1 MYEVSNEVMEA
12 VGRIEGKGDP
22 IVAAGTTGS
31 GKSAVEEASAS
42 HPVVQALLRIREAS
56 GKGSVT
62 KASAIA
68 TDYEM
73 IPKDKLIMLAELYP
87 KTIAE
92 CSDDN
97 ELLGNVLYSGAKDYF
112 NNQDEN
118 LYKKK
123 LDKALTNL
131 LKHPANDSLGY
142 KLKDIVADKYNELM
156 KVILKF
162 DISQVMII
170 YNEMLAK
177 TSKKG
182 QKGSR
187 VFIELLSSREAFRE
201 IIAEFWKLVIDFINQ
216 EVQELR
222 DKLESNGAVV
232 KVNPEGGYKFTAILG
247 EEDINSEIAKIL
259 LKSEEGSKEY
269 LLSNVSLIYR
279 GADYIFD
286 VENKEALTVAEIGD
300 RKIHCIRIIDT
311 QGLFHSTGVK
321 AKDESERIIDL
332 LSEFHSTKLLL
343 VVNSFVTDTV
353 KDGYDAISMMLQ
365 EVNRDIEVYILF
377 THWDEYLKSFANQ
390 SGTVQSGTVS
400 RFSRRSSIDWSE
412 KYEGALDE
420 QQKVVARFKAAVD
433 DNTSKKKPKIIKD
446 YRAAILSEDGSKME
460 DVLECKGIQY
470 PDALKLLFT
479 DMIEQ
484 AKENRNKYR
493 VFEGL
498 EESVSI
504 DSSKFGKQNISS
516 LYSNLVNECKNL
528 KLYAST
534 VRACNR
540 KWINAGNVHEAHVV
554 ANDYGFQTITT
565 RFVQEIRNYAMN
577 FVKKLDVDVK
587 IYLQNQD
594 NEEQF
599 VTDLMAYLATQQ
611 NAGREVAKMIGSE
624 SYSEGFVRAKE
635 FKYQYERFTDMIQY
649 AQDNYFIADT
659 IYFTEKFEKCLIAAA
674 KKCIRDFVDSKCIV
688 VY

>member
-12 VGRIEGKGDP
+12 IGRVEGKGEP

-42 HPVVQALLRIREAS
+42 HPVTQALLGIREAS

-62 KASAIA
+62 KASTIA

-73 IPKDKLIMLAELYP
+73 IPEDKLVMLAELHP

-92 CSDDN
+92 CGDDN

-112 NNQDEN
+112 KNPDEN
-118 LYKKK
+118 LYKTK
-123 LDKALTNL
+123 LAKALTNL
-131 LKHPANDSLGY
+131 LEHPANDSLGY
-142 KLKDIVADKYNELM
+142 KLKDIGDDKYDGLM
-156 KVILKF
+156 EVILKF

-182 QKGSR
+182 QKGVR
-187 VFIELLSSREAFRE
+187 IFIELLSSRESFRE
-201 IIAEFWKLVIDFINQ
+201 IVAEFWNLVIEFINQ
-216 EVQELR
+216 EVEELR

-232 KVNPEGGYKFTAILG
+232 EVKSEGGYKFTALLG
-247 EEDINSEIAKIL
+247 EDDIDSEIAELL

-286 VENKEALTVAEIGD
+286 VGNRDALTVAELGD
-300 RKIHCIRIIDT
+300 TKIHCIRIIDT

-321 AKDESERIIDL
+321 AKDESERIVDL

-365 EVNRDIEVYILF
+365 EVNRDIEIYILF

-390 SGTVQSGTVS
+390 SGTVS
-400 RFSRRSSIDWSE
+400 RFSRRSYIDWAE
-412 KYEGALDE
+412 KYKAAFYE
-420 QQKVVARFKAAVD
+420 QQKVVDRFNAAVG
-433 DNTSKKKPKIIKD
+433 DNTSKKKPKIIGV
-446 YRAAILSEDGSKME
+446 YRAAILSEDGNKME
-460 DVLECKGIQY
+460 NILDYEGVQY
-470 PDALKLLFT
+470 PDALNLLFT
-479 DMIEQ
+479 DMVKQ
-484 AKENRNKYR
+484 ATVNGDKYR
-493 VFEGL
+493 VIEGL
-498 EESVSI
+498 EETVSI
-504 DSSKFGKQNISS
+504 DASKFGKQNISA
-516 LYSNLVNECKNL
+516 LYINLVNECKDL

-540 KWINAGNVHEAHVV
+540 KWINAGNVHEAYVV

-565 RFVQEIRNYAMN
+565 KFVQEIRNYAMSY
-577 FVKKLDVDVK
+577 VKKLDIDAK
-587 IYLQNQD
+587 SYLPNQD
-594 NEEQF
+594 DEEQF
-599 VTDLMAYLATQQ
+599 IADLMEYLTLQQ
-611 NAGREVAKMIGSE
+611 NVGREVAKMIGSE

-659 IYFTEKFEKCLIAAA
+659 ICFTEKFEKCLIESA

>member
-1 MYEVSNEVMEA
+1 MYEISNDVMEA
-12 VGRIEGKGDP
+12 IGRVEGKGEP

-42 HPVVQALLRIREAS
+42 HPVTQSLLGIREAS

-62 KASAIA
+62 KASTIA

-73 IPKDKLIMLAELYP
+73 IPEDKLVMLAELHP

-92 CSDDN
+92 CGDDN

-112 NNQDEN
+112 KNPDEN
-118 LYKKK
+118 LYKTK
-123 LDKALTNL
+123 LAKALTNL
-131 LKHPANDSLGY
+131 LEHPANDSLGY
-142 KLKDIVADKYNELM
+142 KLKDIGGDKYDALM
-156 KVILKF
+156 EVILKF

-170 YNEMLAK
+170 YNEMIAK
-177 TSKKG
+177 TTRKG
-182 QKGSR
+182 QKGVR
-187 VFIELLSSREAFRE
+187 IFIELLSSRESLRK
-201 IIAEFWKLVIDFINQ
+201 IVAEFWNLVIKFINE
-216 EVQELR
+216 EVEALR

-232 KVNPEGGYKFTAILG
+232 EVKPEGGYKFTALLG
-247 EEDINSEIAKIL
+247 EDDIDSEIAELL

-279 GADYIFD
+279 GADYIFNI
-286 VENKEALTVAEIGD
+286 ENKEALTVAELGD
-300 RKIHCIRIIDT
+300 TKIHCIRIIDT

-321 AKDESERIIDL
+321 AKDESERIVDL

-390 SGTVQSGTVS
+390 SGTVS
-400 RFSRRSSIDWSE
+400 RFSRRSNIDWAE
-412 KYEGALDE
+412 KYKEAFYA
-420 QQKVVARFKAAVD
+420 QQKVVDRFAAAVD
-433 DNTSKKKPKIIKD
+433 DNTSKKKPKIIGV
-446 YRAAILSEDGSKME
+446 YRAAILSEDGNKME
-460 DVLECKGIQY
+460 DVLDCEGVQY
-470 PDALKLLFT
+470 PDALNLLFAN
-479 DMIEQ
+479 MVKQ
-484 AKENRNKYR
+484 AVVNGDKYR
-493 VFEGL
+493 VIEGIG
-498 EESVSI
+498 ETVGI
-504 DSSKFGKQNISS
+504 DASKFGKRNIMA
-516 LYSNLVNECKNL
+516 LYINLVNECKGL

-565 RFVQEIRNYAMN
+565 KFVQEIRNYAMSY
-577 FVKKLDVDVK
+577 VKNLDIDVK
-587 IYLQNQD
+587 SYLTNQD
-594 NEEQF
+594 DEERF
-599 VTDLMAYLATQQ
+599 VTDLMEYLTLQQ
-611 NAGREVAKMIGSE
+611 NVGREVAKMIGSE

-635 FKYQYERFTDMIQY
+635 FKYQYERFTDMLQY
-649 AQDNYFIADT
+649 AQDNYFVADT
-659 IYFTEKFEKCLIAAA
+659 IYFTEHFKKCLIASA
-674 KKCIRDFVDSKCIV
+674 KKCICDFVDSKCIV

>member
-1 MYEVSNEVMEA
+1 MYKVSNEVMEA
-12 VGRIEGKGDP
+12 IGRVEGKGDP

-42 HPVVQALLRIREAS
+42 HPVTQALLGIREAS

-62 KASAIA
+62 KASTIA

-73 IPKDKLIMLAELYP
+73 IPEDKLVMLAELHP
-87 KTIAE
+87 KTVAE
-92 CSDDN
+92 CGDDN

-112 NNQDEN
+112 KNPDEN
-118 LYKKK
+118 LYKTK
-123 LDKALTNL
+123 LAKALTHL
-131 LKHPANDSLGY
+131 LDHPANDSLGY
-142 KLKDIVADKYNELM
+142 KLKDIGDDKYDALM
-156 KVILKF
+156 EVILKF
-162 DISQVMII
+162 DIPQVMII

-182 QKGSR
+182 QKGVR
-187 VFIELLSSREAFRE
+187 VFIELLSSRESFRE
-201 IIAEFWKLVIDFINQ
+201 IVAEFWNLVIAFINQ
-216 EVQELR
+216 EVEELCEQ
-222 DKLESNGAVV
+222 LESNGAVV
-232 KVNPEGGYKFTAILG
+232 EEKSEGGYKFTALLG
-247 EEDINSEIAKIL
+247 EDDLDSEITEIL

-269 LLSNVSLIYR
+269 LLSNISLIYR

-286 VENKEALTVAEIGD
+286 VGNKDALTVAEIGD
-300 RKIHCIRIIDT
+300 TKIHCIRIIDT

-321 AKDESERIIDL
+321 AKEESERIVDL
-332 LSEFHSTKLLL
+332 LSEFHSTRLLL

-365 EVNRDIEVYILF
+365 EVNRNIEVYLLF

-390 SGTVQSGTVS
+390 SGTVS
-400 RFSRRSSIDWSE
+400 RFSRRSSIDWAE
-412 KYEGALDE
+412 KYKEAFNE
-420 QQKVVARFKAAVD
+420 QQKVIDRFAAAVD
-433 DNTSKKKPKIIKD
+433 DNTSQKKPQIIGV
-446 YRAAILSEDGSKME
+446 YRAAILSEDGNKME
-460 DVLECKGIQY
+460 DTLDYEGVQY
-470 PDALKLLFT
+470 PDALNLLFT
-479 DMIEQ
+479 DMVQQ
-484 AKENRNKYR
+484 ATITGDKYR
-493 VFEGL
+493 VVEGI

-504 DSSKFGKQNISS
+504 DSSKFGKQNISA
-516 LYSNLVNECKNL
+516 LYTNLVNECKNL

-540 KWINAGNVHEAHVV
+540 KWINAGNVHQANVV

-565 RFVQEIRNYAMN
+565 KFVQEIRNYAMN

-587 IYLQNQD
+587 AYLPNHD
-594 NEEQF
+594 DEEKF
-599 VTDLMAYLATQQ
+599 VADLMVYLAAQQ
-611 NAGREVAKMIGSE
+611 NVGREVAKMIGRE

-635 FKYQYERFTDMIQY
+635 FKYQYERFTDMLQY

-659 IYFTEKFEKCLIAAA
+659 IYFTEKFEKCLIEAS

>member
-12 VGRIEGKGDP
+12 IGRVEGKGDP

-42 HPVVQALLRIREAS
+42 HPVAQTLLGIREAS

-62 KASAIA
+62 KASTIA

-73 IPKDKLIMLAELYP
+73 IPEDKLVMLAELHP

-112 NNQDEN
+112 KNPDEN
-118 LYKKK
+118 LYKTK
-123 LDKALTNL
+123 LAKALTNL
-131 LKHPANDSLGY
+131 LEHPANDSLGY
-142 KLKDIVADKYNELM
+142 KLKDIGDDKYDELIE
-156 KVILKF
+156 VILKF

-182 QKGSR
+182 QKGVR
-187 VFIELLSSREAFRE
+187 VFIELLSSRESFRE
-201 IIAEFWKLVIDFINQ
+201 IVAEFWKLVIGFINQ
-216 EVQELR
+216 EVQELC

-232 KVNPEGGYKFTAILG
+232 EVKLEGGYKFTALLG
-247 EEDINSEIAKIL
+247 EDDIDSEIAEIL

-286 VENKEALTVAEIGD
+286 VGNKDALTVAEIGD
-300 RKIHCIRIIDT
+300 TKIHCIRIIDT

-321 AKDESERIIDL
+321 VKDESERIVDL

-365 EVNRDIEVYILF
+365 EVNRDIEIYILF

-390 SGTVQSGTVS
+390 SGTVS

-412 KYEGALDE
+412 KYKEAFYE
-420 QQKVVARFKAAVD
+420 QQKVVDRFNAVVN
-433 DNTSKKKPKIIKD
+433 DNTSKKKPKIID
-446 YRAAILSEDGSKME
+446 VYRAAILSEDGNKME
-460 DVLECKGIQY
+460 DVLDYEGVQY
-470 PDALKLLFT
+470 PDALNLFFT
-479 DMIEQ
+479 DLVKQ
-484 AKENRNKYR
+484 ATINGNKYR
-493 VFEGL
+493 VVEGL

-565 RFVQEIRNYAMN
+565 KFVQEIRNYAMN
-577 FVKKLDVDVK
+577 FVKKLDVDAK
-587 IYLQNQD
+587 TYLPNQGD
-594 NEEQF
+594 EEQF
-599 VTDLMAYLATQQ
+599 IADLMAYLTAQQ
-611 NAGREVAKMIGSE
+611 NVGREVAKMIGSE

-659 IYFTEKFEKCLIAAA
+659 IYFTEKFENCLIEAA

>member
-12 VGRIEGKGDP
+12 IGRVEGKGEP
-22 IVAAGTTGS
+22 ILAAGTTGS

-42 HPVVQALLRIREAS
+42 HPVTQALLGIREAS

-62 KASAIA
+62 KASTIA

-73 IPKDKLIMLAELYP
+73 IPEDKLVVLAELHS

-92 CSDDN
+92 CGDDN
-97 ELLGNVLYSGAKDYF
+97 ELLGNVLYSGAKNYF
-112 NNQDEN
+112 KNPDEN
-118 LYKKK
+118 LYKTK

-131 LKHPANDSLGY
+131 LEHPANDSLGY
-142 KLKDIVADKYNELM
+142 KLKDIGDDKYNVLM
-156 KVILKF
+156 EVILKF

-182 QKGSR
+182 QKG
-187 VFIELLSSREAFRE
+187 VQIFIELLSSREAFRE
-201 IIAEFWKLVIDFINQ
+201 IVAEFWNVVIEFINQ
-216 EVQELR
+216 EVEELR

-232 KVNPEGGYKFTAILG
+232 EVKPEGGYKFTALLG
-247 EEDINSEIAKIL
+247 EDDIDSEIAELL

-286 VENKEALTVAEIGD
+286 VGNRDALTVAELGD
-300 RKIHCIRIIDT
+300 TKIHCIRIIDT

-321 AKDESERIIDL
+321 AKDEAERIVDL

-353 KDGYDAISMMLQ
+353 KNGYDAISMMLQ
-365 EVNRDIEVYILF
+365 EVNRDIEIYILF

-390 SGTVQSGTVS
+390 SGTVS
-400 RFSRRSSIDWSE
+400 RFRRRSNIDWTE
-412 KYEGALDE
+412 KYETAFCE
-420 QQKVVARFKAAVD
+420 QQKVVDRFNAAVG
-433 DNTSKKKPKIIKD
+433 DNTAKKKPKIIGV
-446 YRAAILSEDGSKME
+446 YRAAILSEDGNKME
-460 DVLECKGIQY
+460 DVLDNNGIQY
-470 PDALKLLFT
+470 PNALKLLFT
-479 DMIEQ
+479 DMVKQ
-484 AKENRNKYR
+484 ATVNGDKYR
-493 VFEGL
+493 VIEGL
-498 EESVSI
+498 EETVSI
-504 DSSKFGKQNISS
+504 DSSKFGKQNISA
-516 LYSNLVNECKNL
+516 LYTNLVDKCKGL

-540 KWINAGNVHEAHVV
+540 KWINAGNVHEAHVA
-554 ANDYGFQTITT
+554 ANNYGFQTITT
-565 RFVQEIRNYAMN
+565 NFVQEIRNYAMSY
-577 FVKKLDVDVK
+577 VKKLDIDARS
-587 IYLQNQD
+587 YLPNQD
-594 NEEQF
+594 DEEQF
-599 VTDLMAYLATQQ
+599 ISDLMEYLTLQQ
-611 NAGREVAKMIGSE
+611 NVGREVAKMIGRE

-649 AQDNYFIADT
+649 AQDNYFIAET
-659 IYFTEKFEKCLIAAA
+659 IYFTEKFEKCLIESA